1 LPILRLA
8 WERFNIIGS
17 VLGDVQGKVIARI
30 LYFTILVPFGIGS
43 RLLIDPMVIRGKNR
57 LTATWVE
64 RPAVPSDLN
73 SAREQG

>member
-1 LPILRLA
+1 MPILRLA
-8 WERFNIIGS
+8 WERFNVIGS
-17 VLGDVQGKVIARI
+17 VLGDVQGKVIAQL

-43 RLLIDPMVIRGKNR
+43 RFLIDPMVIRGKNR
-57 LTATWVE
+57 LTPSWVK